1 MSSVS
6 VSSAV
11 SLVSSVVAVVA
22 LALASAAVVVVVVVV
37 VVAVVMV
44 GEGVAMVWRDTASRT
59 RSVAYSSSPRGK
71 RCKPHPK
78 HMRGCWSRRSSPTH
92 LLRAS
97 PVRLR
102 LPSRSRSRS

>member
-11 SLVSSVVAVVA
+11 SSVSSVVAVVA
-22 LALASAAVVVVVVVV
+22 LALASAAVVVVVV

>member
-1 MSSVS
+1 VSSVS
-6 VSSAV
+6 VSSA
-11 SLVSSVVAVVA
+11 LA
-22 LALASAAVVVVVVVV
+22 LALALAVVVVVVVAALALALALAVVVVV
-37 VVAVVMV
+37 VVA
-44 GEGVAMVWRDTASRT
+44 ALVWRDTASRT